1 LIALRLTNKELTMTF
16 THCSYRHLFLLTLIS
31 LTACKSTPT
40 TPVKNQV
47 TDILPI
53 NTGKP
58 VIKKIIDLG
67 GLDIPFAAEQLPKHF
82 SDKRFSPGEWI
93 LIEGENLGARE
104 FTIDGKVVHAD
115 RYYGRHPLIQ
125 IPTGLSPVKEHQISI
140 NTDFG
145 KTSHPFHTQ
154 HYIAATD
161 TDGKTTHLI
170 RTNPDTE
177 GGVEEDWL
185 SLPAD
190 ADRPMFNLIS
200 SDSRFLFSINID
212 DRAEINHD
220 TEMHSFVMEIITYH
234 LAAPNKPAEIARFK
248 TEIDSTPIDAV
259 INNQNKIILLGKNSL
274 TLVDANNPT
283 HLQHNAS
290 FILPKN
296 KERTTFVDA
305 AFVDNGK
312 KIVAL
317 ETYSN
322 SVVLLDIESPNI
334 SVVDRIHLLPTK
346 TIPLSIDIEVNPE
359 NSQEFWVLQGS
370 NYRLANKSVIALY
383 NKIVQKKEV
392 LEQEKPVNQ
401 LQKLHVNQH
410 KLELSSTLKMDN
422 KYAYYYSTFGQDG
435 RLYLSSTKLE
445 WFLSTQDKAPK
456 NPLAKI
462 GSKVWDTVAIGR
474 IIAVDTQT
482 EKVQTIASGF
492 GIYYHL
498 VDVPDIGPVFT
509 LAKIGPSPLA
519 MMMVQPYWG
528 VGVKSTGTYAKR
540 KMDKHAIFPPY
551 SLGFIAYQ
559 Y

>member
-1 LIALRLTNKELTMTF
+1 MTI
-16 THCSYRHLFLLTLIS
+16 TRHLFLLICIL
-31 LTACKSTPT
+31 LTACNSTPT

-47 TDILPI
+47 RDVLPI

-58 VIKKIIDLG
+58 AIKKIIDLG
-67 GLDIPFAAEQLPKHF
+67 GLDIPLASEHLPKHF
-82 SDKRFSPGEWI
+82 SDQRFSPGEWV
-93 LIEGENLGARE
+93 LIQGENLSARE
-104 FTIDGKVVHAD
+104 LFIDNKRVSVD
-115 RYYGRHPLIQ
+115 RYYGRLPLIQ
-125 IPTGLSPVKEHQISI
+125 IPTGLSPLKEHQISI

-145 KTSHPFHTQ
+145 KASYSFHTQ

-170 RTNPDTE
+170 RTNAKSE
-177 GGVEEDWL
+177 GGVEEWL
-185 SLPAD
+185 SLTSD

-200 SDSRFLFSINID
+200 ADSRFLFSINID
-212 DRAEINHD
+212 DRAEVNQD
-220 TEMHSFVMEIITYH
+220 AEMHSFVMEIITYH
-234 LAAPNKPAEIARFK
+234 LAAPNSPAEIARFK
-248 TEIDSTPIDAV
+248 TEIGSTPIDAV
-259 INNQNKIILLGKNSL
+259 INSHNKIILLGKNSL
-274 TLVDANNPT
+274 TLVDASNPHQLQNNA
-283 HLQHNAS
+283 Q
-290 FILPKN
+290 FMLPKN
-296 KERTTFVDA
+296 KERTAFVDA
-305 AFVDNGK
+305 AFVDNNK

-322 SVVLLDIESPNI
+322 SLVLLDIESPNI
-334 SVVDRIHLLPTK
+334 SLLDQMHLLPTK

-370 NYRLANKSVIALY
+370 NYRLANKKLIALY
-383 NKIVQKKEV
+383 KKILQKKEAV
-392 LEQEKPVNQ
+392 ESEKPVNQ
-401 LQKLHVNQH
+401 LQKLRVNQN

-445 WFLSTQDKAPK
+445 WFISTQDKKPK
-456 NPLAKI
+456 NLLGNI
-462 GSKVWDTVAIGR
+462 GSKVWDTVSIGR
-474 IIAVDTQT
+474 IIALDTQT

-540 KMDKHAIFPPY
+540 KMDKYAIFPPY

>member
-1 LIALRLTNKELTMTF
+1 MTF
-16 THCSYRHLFLLTLIS
+16 TRHSFRSRHLFLLILIL

-40 TPVKNQV
+40 APIKNQV
-47 TDILPI
+47 TNTPPI

-67 GLDIPFAAEQLPKHF
+67 GLDIPMASEQLPKHF
-82 SDKRFSPGEWI
+82 SDQRFSPGEWV
-93 LIEGENLGARE
+93 LIQGENLGTSE
-104 FTIDGKVVHAD
+104 FIIDNQRVSVD

-125 IPTGLSPVKEHQISI
+125 IPTGLSPLKEHQISI

-145 KTSHPFHTQ
+145 KTSYPFHTQ

-170 RTNPDTE
+170 RTNPDSE
-177 GGVEEDWL
+177 GGVEEEWL
-185 SLPAD
+185 SLSAD

-212 DRAEINHD
+212 DRADINHD
-220 TEMHSFVMEIITYH
+220 DDMHGFVLKIVTYH
-234 LAAPNKPAEIARFK
+234 LAAPNNPAEIARFK
-248 TEIDSTPIDAV
+248 TEIGSTPIDAV
-259 INNQNKIILLGKNSL
+259 INKSNKIILLGKNSL
-274 TLVDANNPT
+274 TLVDASNPL
-283 HLQHNAS
+283 HLQTDAS

-305 AFVDNGK
+305 AFVDNDK

-322 SVVLLDIESPNI
+322 SLLLLDIETPVI
-334 SVVDRIHLLPTK
+334 SILDRISLLPTK

-370 NYRLANKSVIALY
+370 NYRLANKSLIALY
-383 NKIVQKKEV
+383 KKILQNKEV
-392 LEQEKPVNQ
+392 VESEKPVNQ
-401 LQKLHVNQH
+401 LQKLRVNQN

-445 WFLSTQDKAPK
+445 WFLSTQDKKPK
-456 NPLAKI
+456 NLLGNI
-462 GSKVWDTVAIGR
+462 GSKVWDTVSIGR

-482 EKVQTIASGF
+482 EKVQTLASGF

-509 LAKIGPSPLA
+509 LAKIGPSPMA

-540 KMDKHAIFPPY
+540 KMNKYAIFPPY